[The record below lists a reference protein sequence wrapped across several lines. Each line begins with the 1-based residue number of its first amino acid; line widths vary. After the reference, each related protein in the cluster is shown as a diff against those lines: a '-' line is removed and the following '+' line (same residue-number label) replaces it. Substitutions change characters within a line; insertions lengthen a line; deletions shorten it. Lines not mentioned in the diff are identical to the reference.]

1 MTSRLTRRAILG
13 QAAAAAA
20 LLAPVLRHSAEAQ
33 EAQEVKFL
41 FDVLPNPK
49 HALFY
54 PAEAQGYFR
63 QNGLRVTLEAGKGS
77 ADVVQKVATGA
88 ADFGFA
94 DASAVILGR
103 ARGLPV
109 KLVAMVHYKPL
120 MAIITRR
127 EANVAKPADLV
138 GKRIA
143 STSGDAVRA
152 LTPALARANG
162 FDAAK
167 VSFVTVDQAAKAALL
182 IAGQVDGVCDYAS
195 AFPVYE
201 AAAQKNGLELAQLLF
216 SDFGMDFYSNGIV
229 VRDDLIRD
237 KPELVGAFTRAIVKG
252 LAFAVEHRQE
262 AVAIFRRVQ
271 PQYEEAIV
279 KAGLDIAVA
288 HLVVPE
294 MGANALGTMADRK
307 MAATIAV
314 TNDTYGL
321 PSGVAPADVYTNA
334 FIPLPP

>member
-1 MTSRLTRRAILG
+1 MSFRPTRRAILG
-13 QAAAAAA
+13 QAAAVAPFLWHSAAA
-20 LLAPVLRHSAEAQ
+20 Q
-33 EAQEVKFL
+33 ETHEVRFL

-94 DASAVILGR
+94 DASAVILAR
-103 ARGLPV
+103 SRGLPV

-120 MAIITRR
+120 MAIITRL

-182 IAGQVDGVCDYAS
+182 VTGQVDGVCDYAS

-201 AAAQKNGLELAQLLF
+201 AAAQKNGVKLAQLLF
-216 SDFGMDFYSNGIV
+216 SDFGLDFYSNGIV
-229 VRDDLIRD
+229 VKDDLIRD
-237 KPELVGAFTRAIVKG
+237 KPQVVAAFTRAIVRS

-262 AVAIFRRVQ
+262 AVAIFGRVQ

-294 MGANALGTMADRK
+294 VGADALGTMADGK
-307 MAATIAV
+307 MAATIAI

-321 PSGVAPADVYTNA
+321 PGGVAPADVYTNV
-334 FIPLPP
+334 FIPPRP